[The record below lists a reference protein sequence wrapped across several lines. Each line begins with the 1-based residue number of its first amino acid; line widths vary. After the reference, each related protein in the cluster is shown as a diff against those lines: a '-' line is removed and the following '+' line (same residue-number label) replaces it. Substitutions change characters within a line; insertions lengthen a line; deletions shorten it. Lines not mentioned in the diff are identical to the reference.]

1 MSGVLLLVIAIIL
14 FALAY
19 VYYAGW
25 LAKQWGLDV
34 TRETP
39 AHAMYD
45 GVDYVPAK
53 APVLLGHHF
62 ASIAGA
68 GPINGP
74 ILAATFGWIPVTLWI
89 ILGNIFFGAVH
100 DFGSLLASIRHKGM
114 SIGGIIE
121 LNVGTAAKRLFLLF
135 SWLTLVLIIAA
146 FANIVADTF
155 VSTPQAATSSLLF
168 MPLAVAFGFA
178 IYRRNAPLFL
188 STIVGVVI
196 LFLCVVLGVYLPL
209 HLSKT
214 AWLIILSIYIIAASI
229 LPVWL
234 LLQPRDYLNSFLLY
248 AMILGG
254 VIGVILYHPSIQMP
268 AITSF
273 KVGTQYLFPMLF
285 ITIACGAISGFHS
298 LVASGTTAKQLDKEG
313 DVKLIGYGGMLIEG
327 VLAILA
333 TLTAV
338 YLTTEN
344 YGALLK
350 GGPVNV
356 FATGLATFMT
366 SFGLDAT
373 TGKTFTA
380 LAVSA
385 FALTTLDTATRLGR
399 FAFQE
404 FFATTVS
411 TSPAEAAEAR
421 PATTV
426 SFLANRYV
434 ASIVTVV
441 ISVWLAF
448 TSWSVIWPMFGSAN
462 QLLAAVALLAVA
474 AWLANAGKNNKML
487 IFPMI
492 FMFLVTLTA
501 LGFLI
506 RDNVAKGNYALVFF
520 GVLLFILAIILI
532 ALAYNVLT
540 GKKKRAGAPV

>member
-404 FFATTVS
+404 FFATTAS

>member
-1 MSGVLLLVIAIIL
+1 MSGILLLVISIIL

-25 LAKQWGLDV
+25 LAKQWGMDV

-39 AHAMYD
+39 AHTMYD

-146 FANIVADTF
+146 FANIVAATF
-155 VSTPQAATSSLLF
+155 VSTPQAATASLLF
-168 MPLAVAFGFA
+168 IPLAMVFGFG

-214 AWLIILSIYIIAASI
+214 TWLIILSIYIIVASV

-254 VIGVILYHPSIQMP
+254 VIGVILYHPRIQMP

-313 DVKLIGYGGMLIEG
+313 DTRVIGYGGMLIEG

-338 YLTTEN
+338 YLTREN

-366 SFGLDAT
+366 SFGVSLT
-373 TGKTFTA
+373 VGKTFTA

-404 FFATTVS
+404 FFATAATP
-411 TSPAEAAEAR
+411 SPAEAAEAR
-421 PATTV
+421 PAAAGGVLT
-426 SFLANRYV
+426 NRYV
-434 ASIVTVV
+434 AAIITVV

-448 TSWSVIWPMFGSAN
+448 TSWTVIWPMFGSAN

-506 RDNVAKGNYALVFF
+506 RDNVAKGNYTLVFF
-520 GVLLFILAIILI
+520 GVLLFILAIVLI

>member
-1 MSGVLLLVIAIIL
+1 MSGILLLVISIIF

-39 AHAMYD
+39 AHTMYD

-146 FANIVADTF
+146 FANIVAATF

-168 MPLAVAFGFA
+168 IPLAMAFGFG

-214 AWLIILSIYIIAASI
+214 TWLIILSIYIIVASI

-254 VIGVILYHPSIQMP
+254 VIGVILYHPRIQMP

-313 DVKLIGYGGMLIEG
+313 DTRVIGYGGMLIEG

-338 YLTTEN
+338 YLTREN

-366 SFGLDAT
+366 SFGVSLT
-373 TGKTFTA
+373 VGKTFTA

-404 FFATTVS
+404 FFATAT
-411 TSPAEAAEAR
+411 TPSPAEAAEAR

-520 GVLLFILAIILI
+520 GVLLFILAIVLI

>member
-121 LNVGTAAKRLFLLF
+121 FNVGTAAKRLFLLF

-404 FFATTVS
+404 FFATTAS

>member
-1 MSGVLLLVIAIIL
+1 MSGILLLVISIIL

-25 LAKQWGLDV
+25 LAKQWGMDV

-39 AHAMYD
+39 AHTMYD

-74 ILAATFGWIPVTLWI
+74 ILAAAFGWIPVTLWI

-146 FANIVADTF
+146 FANIVAATF
-155 VSTPQAATSSLLF
+155 VSTPQAATASLLF
-168 MPLAVAFGFA
+168 IPLAMVFGFG

-214 AWLIILSIYIIAASI
+214 TWLIILSIYIIVASV

-254 VIGVILYHPSIQMP
+254 VIGVILYHPRIQMP

-313 DVKLIGYGGMLIEG
+313 DTRVIGYGGMLIEG

-338 YLTTEN
+338 YLTREN

-366 SFGLDAT
+366 SFGVSLT
-373 TGKTFTA
+373 VGKTFTA

-404 FFATTVS
+404 FFATAATP
-411 TSPAEAAEAR
+411 SPAEAAEAR
-421 PATTV
+421 PAAAGGVLT
-426 SFLANRYV
+426 NRYV
-434 ASIVTVV
+434 AAIITVV

-448 TSWSVIWPMFGSAN
+448 TSWTVIWPMFGSAN

-520 GVLLFILAIILI
+520 GVLLFILAIVLI

>member
-121 LNVGTAAKRLFLLF
+121 FNVGTAAKRLFLLF

-268 AITSF
+268 AITSI

-404 FFATTVS
+404 FFATTAS

>member
-1 MSGVLLLVIAIIL
+1 
-14 FALAY
+14 
-19 VYYAGW
+19 
-25 LAKQWGLDV
+25 
-34 TRETP
+34 
-39 AHAMYD
+39 MYD

-168 MPLAVAFGFA
+168 MPLAMAFGFG

-209 HLSKT
+209 HLAKT
-214 AWLIILSIYIIAASI
+214 TWLIILSIYIIAASI
-229 LPVWL
+229 LPVWI

-313 DVKLIGYGGMLIEG
+313 DTKVIGYGGMLIEG

-404 FFATTVS
+404 FFATAATP
-411 TSPAEAAEAR
+411 SPAEAAEAR

-448 TSWSVIWPMFGSAN
+448 TSWTVIWPMFGSAN

-487 IFPMI
+487 IVPMI

>member
-39 AHAMYD
+39 AHTMYD

-196 LFLCVVLGVYLPL
+196 LFLCVVLGVYMPL

>member
-121 LNVGTAAKRLFLLF
+121 FNVGTAAKRLFLLF

>member
-1 MSGVLLLVIAIIL
+1 MSGILLLVISIIL

-25 LAKQWGLDV
+25 LAKQWGMDV

-39 AHAMYD
+39 AHTMYD

-89 ILGNIFFGAVH
+89 ILGSIFFGAVH

-155 VSTPQAATSSLLF
+155 VSTPQAATASLLF
-168 MPLAVAFGFA
+168 IPLAMAFGFG

-214 AWLIILSIYIIAASI
+214 TWLIILSIYIIVASI

-313 DVKLIGYGGMLIEG
+313 DTRVIGYGGMLIEG

-338 YLTTEN
+338 YLTREN

-366 SFGLDAT
+366 SFGVSLT
-373 TGKTFTA
+373 VGKTFTA

-404 FFATTVS
+404 FFATAATP
-411 TSPAEAAEAR
+411 SPAEAAEAR
-421 PATTV
+421 PAAAGGVLT
-426 SFLANRYV
+426 NRYV
-434 ASIVTVV
+434 AAIITVV

-448 TSWSVIWPMFGSAN
+448 TSWTVIWPMFGSAN

-492 FMFLVTLTA
+492 FMFLVTLTT

-520 GVLLFILAIILI
+520 GVLLFILAIVLI

>member
-1 MSGVLLLVIAIIL
+1 MSGILLLVISIIL

-39 AHAMYD
+39 AHTMYD

-146 FANIVADTF
+146 FANIVAATF
-155 VSTPQAATSSLLF
+155 VSTPQAAMASLLF
-168 MPLAVAFGFA
+168 IPLAMVFGFG

-214 AWLIILSIYIIAASI
+214 TWLIILSIYIIVASI

-254 VIGVILYHPSIQMP
+254 VIGVILYHPRIQMP

-313 DVKLIGYGGMLIEG
+313 DTRVIGYGGMLIEG

-338 YLTTEN
+338 YLTREN

-366 SFGLDAT
+366 SFGVSLT
-373 TGKTFTA
+373 VGKTFTA

-404 FFATTVS
+404 FFATAATP
-411 TSPAEAAEAR
+411 SPAEAAEAR
-421 PATTV
+421 PAAAGGVLT
-426 SFLANRYV
+426 NRYV
-434 ASIVTVV
+434 AAIITVV

-448 TSWSVIWPMFGSAN
+448 TSWTVIWPMFGSAN

-487 IFPMI
+487 IVPMI

-520 GVLLFILAIILI
+520 GVLLFILAIVLI

>member
-1 MSGVLLLVIAIIL
+1 MSGILLLVIAIIL

-25 LAKQWGLDV
+25 LGKQWGLDV

-39 AHAMYD
+39 AHTMYD

-146 FANIVADTF
+146 FGNIVADTF

-168 MPLAVAFGFA
+168 MPLAVVFGFA

-196 LFLCVVLGVYLPL
+196 LFLCVVLGVYMPL

-214 AWLIILSIYIIAASI
+214 AWLIILSFYIIAASI
-229 LPVWL
+229 LPVWI

-254 VIGVILYHPSIQMP
+254 VIGVILYHPTIQMP

-273 KVGTQYLFPMLF
+273 KVGSNYLFPMLF

-313 DVKLIGYGGMLIEG
+313 DAKVIGYGGMLIEG

-338 YLTTEN
+338 YLTKEN

-404 FFATTVS
+404 FFATAATPS
-411 TSPAEAAEAR
+411 QAEAAEAR
-421 PATTV
+421 PVTTV

-434 ASIVTVV
+434 ASIVTVA

-492 FMFLVTLTA
+492 FMFIVTLTA

-506 RDNVAKGNYALVFF
+506 RDNVARGNYALVFF
-520 GVLLFILAIILI
+520 GALLFILAIILI

>member
-121 LNVGTAAKRLFLLF
+121 FNVGTAAKRLFLLF

-327 VLAILA
+327 VLAILS
-333 TLTAV
+333 TITAV

-404 FFATTVS
+404 FFATTAS